1 MNPPI
6 TRRTLLLGSA
16 ATGVLTWTGTTAAP
30 TFANP
35 TSATSTFADTLVYD
49 SPAAFD
55 AAQTAYLASNPMNNE
70 VGLYAWGE
78 SYFLLALLRM
88 YEAYQDL
95 KYLQT
100 FEQRAAHVLAT
111 TDQARGV
118 TDYRGRSGKVWRS
131 AGNYTAGHGVLPD
144 GNGTPAVQ
152 LRWSGARSA
161 ESTAEVSNVSGDT
174 FDLTLRN
181 PGTTGVVTLRGVS
194 LDPAAASYVVTAVN
208 NAYTAAL
215 RWTAADLRTA
225 PTAAPAPAAATI
237 TFEPQYYVF
246 AVHTGM
252 VAFPLA
258 KYARMVLQSPRLG
271 KGPRRKRAM
280 ALLDAVRQSVAFHD
294 NEYAVRADGSGD
306 YVWPKG
312 APIPFDGTIQP
323 YNQSQGLGQV
333 LVELYRATRD
343 QRYRTKIVA
352 LLKSY
357 RAGLTLGTDG
367 AYVWPYWPPYSQ
379 LYAGY
384 PKTAGISEYTP
395 SYPAARQIEDI
406 SHAAISLEFV
416 YAAYEAGIDT
426 GLAAD
431 VQRFTATFT
440 KKVIRSATEVW
451 LRVDGTADA
460 VPANAVQ
467 CARWGVYAEQDPLV
481 YQQSLRVY
489 DAVQLVPVQGSHAL
503 GIAYLNWAKQ
513 APWRNQ

>member
-1 MNPPI
+1 MNPHI

-16 ATGVLTWTGTTAAP
+16 ATGVLGWSGA
-30 TFANP
+30 
-35 TSATSTFADTLVYD
+35 STLPAFADALVYD
-49 SPAAFD
+49 SPEAFD
-55 AAQTAYLASNPMNNE
+55 AAQAAYLATNATNNE

-78 SYFLLALLRM
+78 SYFLLGLLRM
-88 YEAYQDL
+88 YEAYGDL
-95 KYLQT
+95 RYLQT
-100 FEQRAAHVLAT
+100 FEQRAAHVMAT

-118 TDYRGRSGKVWRS
+118 TDYLGRSAKVWRA

-144 GNGTPAVQ
+144 GGGNAAIQ

-161 ESTAEVSNVSGDT
+161 ESTAEIANVSGST
-174 FDLTLRN
+174 FDLILRN
-181 PGTTGVVTLRGVS
+181 PGTTAVVTVHGVS
-194 LDPAAASYVVTAVN
+194 LDPSAASYVVTAVN

-215 RWTAADLRTA
+215 RWTAVDLRTS
-225 PTAAPAPAAATI
+225 PGPAAPPSTATI
-237 TFEPQYYVF
+237 TFQPQFYVF

-252 VAFPLA
+252 IAFPLA
-258 KYARMVLQSPRLG
+258 RYVRMVFKSPRLKRG
-271 KGPRRKRAM
+271 ARLRKAVE
-280 ALLDAVRQSVAFHD
+280 LLGGVREAVAFHD
-294 NEYAVRADGSGD
+294 SEYAARPDGSGD

-323 YNQSQGLGQV
+323 YNQSHGLGQV
-333 LVELYRATRD
+333 LVELYRATGE
-343 QRYRTKIVA
+343 QRYRTRVEQ

-357 RAGLTLGTDG
+357 RVALTLGTDG

-384 PKTAGISEYTP
+384 PNTAGISEYTP
-395 SYPAARQIEDI
+395 SYPASRQIEDI

-416 YAAYEAGIDT
+416 QAAKEAGIDN
-426 GLAAD
+426 GLATD

-451 LRVDGTADA
+451 LRVDGTTVA

-467 CARWGVYAEQDPLV
+467 CARWGAYAEYDPLV

-489 DAVQLVPVQGSHAL
+489 DAVQLVPSQGSHAL

-513 APWRNQ
+513 GAWRTL